1 MPNRIPREQI
11 TGLLLAGGLGTR
23 MGHIDKGLQAL
34 NDSTLAGVT
43 LERLKSQVGSV
54 LINANRNLATY
65 AQFGYPVMKDEF
77 PGHAGPLAGMHA
89 GLKQCKTP
97 YLLTVPC
104 DTPGFPDDLAQRLA
118 FAMKLAAAEV
128 AFAVTGE
135 SGNPEW
141 HPVFCL
147 MKTTLLPSLEE
158 YLRSGS
164 RRVAGWLLQ
173 QPHAQAHFADQ
184 AAFMNINTPQDLQ
197 DFISQHPPSA

>member
-141 HPVFCL
+141 HPVLCL
-147 MKTTLLPSLEE
+147 MKTTLLHSLEE

-164 RRVAGWLLQ
+164 RKVAGWLLQ

>member
-34 NDSTLAGVT
+34 NDSTLAGVA
-43 LERLKSQVGSV
+43 LERLKPQVGSV

-141 HPVFCL
+141 HPVLCL
-147 MKTTLLPSLEE
+147 MKTTLLHSLEE

-164 RRVAGWLLQ
+164 RKVAGWLLQ